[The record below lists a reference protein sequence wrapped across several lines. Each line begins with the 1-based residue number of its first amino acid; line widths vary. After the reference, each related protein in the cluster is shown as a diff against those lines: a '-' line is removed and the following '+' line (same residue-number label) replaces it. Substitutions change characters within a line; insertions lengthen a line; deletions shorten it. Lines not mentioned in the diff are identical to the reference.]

1 MTRIHRTLAMATALG
16 VALFFPPALT
26 THCDTLGG
34 PVIAEAR
41 VALASG
47 DVTPLLKWVKPE
59 SETEIRAAFAK
70 TLNVRAQGPQA
81 RELAD
86 NYFFETLVRIH
97 RQGEGAPYTGLKPED
112 AVEPITAE
120 TDKALDTGAPDPLVK
135 MLQQDVAEGI
145 RSRFAR
151 AVEAKKHANDSVA
164 AGREY
169 VEAYIEFTH
178 YVEALHATAAEE
190 GSHHGASSASGHTD

>member
-1 MTRIHRTLAMATALG
+1 MTRIHRVFAIFTIVGL
-16 VALFFPPALT
+16 VLFQPPVLIP
-26 THCDTLGG
+26 HCDTLAG
-34 PVIAEAR
+34 PVIAEAKI
-41 VALASG
+41 ALASG

-59 SETEIRAAFAK
+59 SEAEIRAAFSKA
-70 TLNVRAQGPQA
+70 LAVRAQGPQA

-86 NYFFETLVRIH
+86 MYFFETLVRIH
-97 RQGEGAPYTGLKPED
+97 RQGEGAPYTGLKPAD
-112 AVEPITAE
+112 AVEPITVE
-120 TDKALDTGAPDPLVK
+120 TDRALEAGASDPLVK
-135 MLQQDVAEGI
+135 LLQQDVAEGI

-178 YVEALHATAAEE
+178 YVEALHATAN
-190 GSHHGASSASGHTD
+190 GKGPHHEAGLPSAHAD